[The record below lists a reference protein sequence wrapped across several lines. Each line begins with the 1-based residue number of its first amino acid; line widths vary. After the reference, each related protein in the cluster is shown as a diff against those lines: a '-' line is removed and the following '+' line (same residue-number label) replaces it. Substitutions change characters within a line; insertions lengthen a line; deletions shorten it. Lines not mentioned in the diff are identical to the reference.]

1 MDFTE
6 FEASEGNTDNPPMVF
21 SEDEDKIAND
31 AMDNFI
37 DDMTNKEKVL
47 KATRPRKYW
56 TLS

>member
-6 FEASEGNTDNPPMVF
+6 FEASEGNTDNPPLVF

-37 DDMTNKEKVL
+37 DDTDQQGEGVKGN
-47 KATRPRKYW
+47 
-56 TLS
+56 

>member
-47 KATRPRKYW
+47 KATRPRKY
-56 TLS
+56 